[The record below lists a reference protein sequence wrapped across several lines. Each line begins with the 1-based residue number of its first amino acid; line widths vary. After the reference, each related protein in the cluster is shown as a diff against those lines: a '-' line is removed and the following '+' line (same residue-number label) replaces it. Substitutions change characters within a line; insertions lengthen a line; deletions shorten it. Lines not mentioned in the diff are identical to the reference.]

1 MATGLLQQNF
11 KTYSETVPIVFT
23 FFFFF
28 FLLVAMTI
36 IMEDR
41 ISSVKKKRI
50 TQRSF
55 SKGKH
60 PTYVP
65 VSELFSTHLEF

>member
-23 FFFFF
+23 FFF

-60 PTYVP
+60 LTYVP
-65 VSELFSTHLEF
+65 VFELFSTYLEF

>member
-28 FLLVAMTI
+28 FAGMTI

>member
-28 FLLVAMTI
+28 AGSN
-36 IMEDR
+36 DYHNGR
-41 ISSVKKKRI
+41 
-50 TQRSF
+50 
-55 SKGKH
+55 
-60 PTYVP
+60 
-65 VSELFSTHLEF
+65 

>member
-23 FFFFF
+23 FF